1 MAPTVA
7 EIDAARERL
16 AGVARETPLYH
27 SETFSRLSG
36 RRALLKAENL
46 QRTGSFK
53 IRGAYNTISTLGPEQ
68 REAGV
73 VAASAGN
80 HGQAVAWAARVAGI
94 PATIFMPEDAPMA
107 KVEATRS
114 YGGVV
119 ELAGEGFEGAVAAAQ
134 AHVER
139 GGATL
144 VHAFEDERVI
154 AGQGTI
160 GLELAEQ
167 AAEAETVLIP
177 VGGGG
182 LAAGISIALRERRP
196 GQRIVG
202 VTCRPGLTIA
212 DGISV
217 KHRGELASSILE
229 RTLDDWV
236 EVSDEEISDAL
247 VLALERKKLLL
258 EGAGAACARS
268 APHGPRRRLRAGRR
282 RPLGREHRRD
292 DAHLGRAARAHA
304 GRPLPRRADAD
315 PGPAGRAAERPRPR
329 RARAWQ
335 RRLRRP
341 PPRGNHADGA
351 ADGGR
356 ARRLDPRR
364 GALRRDPRDA
374 PRRRLRGRASRP
386 TGVSCARCKRARG
399 AGPRTPGPPSSAP
412 SAARRSRRRSGTRRE
427 ERKVVSV
434 VFADLVGST
443 ARADGVDPEDVLA
456 ILAPYHERLRH
467 ELERHG
473 GSVEKFIGD
482 AVVGVFGA
490 PVAHE
495 DDAERAVRA
504 ALAIQTAIAELN
516 EADASLQL
524 EVRIG
529 VNTGEA
535 LVSLDPRSEA
545 GEAMVT
551 GDVMNTGARL
561 QAAAPPGG
569 VLVADATY
577 RATSR
582 EIEYSEVAPVVAK
595 GKAEPMS
602 AWIAV
607 ASRSR
612 FGVDVFQTGR
622 APLIGRQRELELLAA
637 ALARARAEREPQ
649 LVTLVGVPGI
659 GKSRLV
665 YEVWRIVDDDPD
677 LIVWRQGRSLP
688 YGDGVA
694 YWALGEIVKAQA
706 GILESEDALAA
717 GEKLAAAMSDL
728 LSADEARWVERHL
741 RPLVGLAAEADP
753 GEGRRAEAFAAW
765 RRFFEALAE
774 RTPTVLVFEDMQWAD
789 EGLLEFLDGLVERVT
804 AVPLLVICSTRPE
817 LLERRS
823 GWGGGKRNSMTI
835 SLAPLSDDD
844 TSRLLA
850 ALLDRP
856 VLPAEEQAVLLQRAG
871 GNPLYAEEY
880 ARMLETEGLPGD
892 VPETL
897 QGVVAARIDALPAD
911 EKELLQ
917 RAAVFGKVFWTDALA
932 AVLETDEW
940 LLEERLHAL
949 ERKEFVRRERRSA
962 VADARQYVF
971 VHALVRDG
979 AYGQLPR
986 AARSR
991 MHEAVADWIDSLPP
1005 DRAEDRAEMF
1015 AHHLLQAVEYGRA
1028 ADRDVGSILPKAAR
1042 AARDAGD
1049 RAWAL
1054 AAPGRALERYE
1065 QARALDPALGEDP
1078 YLLLRLG
1085 QALVVMIDRGQEE
1098 LEAAAAAL
1106 ADSDPAAAAAA
1117 EVARGEL
1124 AWQRGDR
1131 DGSFPYFER
1140 AAATVE
1146 GLPPSNEKLVV
1157 LNQLSRFYTLAGRNA
1172 EGLAL
1177 AEEAI
1182 VMAEKLEDRDVLGD
1196 TLNTRGLARMALG
1209 DLRGIADVESSVAV
1223 AVEMNSWRAGRAFLN
1238 LGSSLFITMGDVV
1251 RGDAALHHGWRA
1263 VEAMGLPVALR
1274 WFRTNIA
1281 ETAFHLGH
1289 WEEALELAIPELAD
1303 PEPHYMQPVARIVR
1317 ARIRLVR
1324 DDVRGALVDAERAAD
1339 ESRAIRD
1346 PQAILAG
1353 LAAHAF
1359 CAASAGDKEAASAT
1373 VAELL
1378 DEVDRLGPE
1387 SGLAGPWVTELAFA
1401 LHELGREAELAGA
1414 DERLGPAVPWRNAA
1428 LAISRGEAVA
1438 AADILR
1444 DNGALAFEAHARLC
1458 AARRLTAEGRHA
1470 DAEAQLA
1477 PALAFYRGVGASAA
1491 VREGE
1496 ALLAAAS

>member
-1 MAPTVA
+1 MQTCP
-7 EIDAARERL
+7 RC
-16 AGVARETPLYH
+16 G
-27 SETFSRLSG
+27 SENSATAKFCS
-36 RRALLKAENL
+36 EC
-46 QRTGSFK
+46 
-53 IRGAYNTISTLGPEQ
+53 GASL
-68 REAGV
+68 
-73 VAASAGN
+73 
-80 HGQAVAWAARVAGI
+80 
-94 PATIFMPEDAPMA
+94 
-107 KVEATRS
+107 
-114 YGGVV
+114 
-119 ELAGEGFEGAVAAAQ
+119 
-134 AHVER
+134 
-139 GGATL
+139 
-144 VHAFEDERVI
+144 
-154 AGQGTI
+154 
-160 GLELAEQ
+160 
-167 AAEAETVLIP
+167 AAEP
-177 VGGGG
+177 
-182 LAAGISIALRERRP
+182 
-196 GQRIVG
+196 
-202 VTCRPGLTIA
+202 
-212 DGISV
+212 
-217 KHRGELASSILE
+217 
-229 RTLDDWV
+229 
-236 EVSDEEISDAL
+236 
-247 VLALERKKLLL
+247 
-258 EGAGAACARS
+258 
-268 APHGPRRRLRAGRR
+268 
-282 RPLGREHRRD
+282 
-292 DAHLGRAARAHA
+292 
-304 GRPLPRRADAD
+304 
-315 PGPAGRAAERPRPR
+315 
-329 RARAWQ
+329 
-335 RRLRRP
+335 
-341 PPRGNHADGA
+341 
-351 ADGGR
+351 
-356 ARRLDPRR
+356 
-364 GALRRDPRDA
+364 
-374 PRRRLRGRASRP
+374 
-386 TGVSCARCKRARG
+386 
-399 AGPRTPGPPSSAP
+399 
-412 SAARRSRRRSGTRRE
+412 GTRRE

-582 EIEYSEVAPVVAK
+582 AIEYSEVASVVAK
-595 GKAEPMS
+595 GKAAPVA
-602 AWIAV
+602 AWLAV
-607 ASRSR
+607 APRSR

-622 APLIGRQRELELLAA
+622 APLIGRERELELLAA
-637 ALARARAEREPQ
+637 SLARARAEREPQ

-728 LSADEARWVERHL
+728 LSDDEARWVERHL
-741 RPLVGLAAEADP
+741 RPLVGLTAEADP

-765 RRFFEALAE
+765 RRFFEAMAE

-856 VLPAEEQAVLLQRAG
+856 VLPAEDQAVLLQRAG

-880 ARMLETEGLPGD
+880 ARMLDTEGLPGD

-897 QGVVAARIDALPAD
+897 QGVVAARIDGLPAD

-932 AVLETDEW
+932 AVLEMDEW

-962 VADARQYVF
+962 VAGAQQYVF

-1028 ADRDVGSILPKAAR
+1028 AGRDVGSILPKAAR

-1065 QARALDPALGEDP
+1065 QARALDPELGEDP

-1117 EVARGEL
+1117 EVFRGEL
-1124 AWQRGDR
+1124 AWQRGDQ

-1146 GLPPSNEKLVV
+1146 GLPPSHEKLGV
-1157 LNQLSRFYTLAGRNA
+1157 LGQLSRFYTLAGRNA

-1182 VMAEKLEDRDVLGD
+1182 LMAEKLENRDVLGD
-1196 TLNTRGLARMALG
+1196 TLNTRGLARMSLG
-1209 DLRGIADVESSVAV
+1209 DFGGIADVESSVAI

-1238 LGSSLFITMGDVV
+1238 LGSSLFMTMGDVA
-1251 RGDAALHHGWRA
+1251 RGDAVMRDGRRV

-1274 WFRTNIA
+1274 WYQANLS
-1281 ETAFHLGH
+1281 ETAYHLGR
-1289 WEEALELAIPELAD
+1289 WEEALELATRELAS
-1303 PEPHYMQPVARIVR
+1303 EAHYMQSVARMVR

-1339 ESRAIRD
+1339 EGRAIRD
-1346 PQAILAG
+1346 PQANLTG

-1359 CAASAGDKEAASAT
+1359 CAASAGHTDAANAT

-1401 LHELGREAELAGA
+1401 LHELGREAELAGP
-1414 DERLGPAVPWRNAA
+1414 DERLGPAAPWRDAA
-1428 LAISRGEAVA
+1428 LAISRGDAVG
-1438 AADILR
+1438 AADILH
-1444 DNGALAFEAHARLC
+1444 DNGSVAFEAHARLC

-1477 PALAFYRGVGASAA
+1477 PALAFYRSVGAPAA

-1496 ALLAAAS
+1496 ELLAAAS